1 MHVTLLMVLLL
12 PMAGWQEPD
21 VEAAYRADY
30 AKFTDISNLADP
42 ADRATQF
49 MDFQDAG
56 FDERLAEF
64 VPGGIQN
71 ALIELTEAQRAD
83 ELYPL
88 ADRWDTQTGANT
100 GTAIAL
106 QAAVTAQ
113 NPEMIVNYGETIY
126 VDNPVVDIAEIL
138 AVNYSALDDNEKFL
152 EYANVVIVER
162 GVADS
167 FQFSYNI
174 FQQELDA
181 EDWEEA
187 ADWASRLMA
196 LGSAPDGVSA
206 AEWRNMGLEFQR
218 TVARAEYEG
227 GRWQAAI
234 REYRTLSGLN
244 RDQRAIS
251 NFYMGRSYFELGGA
265 TNVNL
270 AMERFADAAVL
281 NDPLYSDPAETMV
294 REIYGVNTGGDFTSL
309 NTQVMAPA
317 RARMR

>member
-30 AKFTDISNLADP
+30 AKFTDISNVADP

-56 FDERLAEF
+56 FDERLAEY

-83 ELYPL
+83 DVYPL
-88 ADRWDTQTGANT
+88 ADRWDTQTGTNT

-106 QAAVTAQ
+106 QAAAMAQ
-113 NPEMIVNYGETIY
+113 NSEMIVKYGQTVYAE
-126 VDNPVVDIAEIL
+126 NPVVDIAEIL
-138 AVNYSALDDNEKFL
+138 AVNYSALGNNDKFL
-152 EYANVVIVER
+152 EYANIVIVER

-167 FQFSYNI
+167 FDFSYNI
-174 FQQELDA
+174 FQQELIA
-181 EDWEEA
+181 ENWDEA
-187 ADWASRLMA
+187 ADWARRLMA

-206 AEWRNMGLEFQR
+206 AEWRTMGVEFQR
-218 TVARAEYEG
+218 TIASAEYEG
-227 GRWQAAI
+227 GRWEAAI

-265 TNVNL
+265 ANVNL

-281 NDPLYSDPAETMV
+281 NDLTYSDPAGTMV

-309 NTQVMAPA
+309 DTQVMAPA

>member
-1 MHVTLLMVLLL
+1 MHATLLMVLLL
-12 PMAGWQEPD
+12 PMAGWQENEI
-21 VEAAYRADY
+21 EAAYRVDY
-30 AKFTDISNLADP
+30 ANFTDISDVAD
-42 ADRATQF
+42 AAERATQF
-49 MDFQDAG
+49 MDFVDEG
-56 FDERLAEF
+56 FDDRLAEF
-64 VPGGIQN
+64 VQGGIQN
-71 ALIELTEAQRAD
+71 ALIELTETQRYD
-83 ELYPL
+83 EVYPL
-88 ADRWDTQTGANT
+88 ADRWDAQTGADT

-106 QAAVTAQ
+106 QAAAMAQ
-113 NPEMIVNYGETIY
+113 NSEMIVKYGQTVYAE
-126 VDNPVVDIAEIL
+126 NPVVDIAEIL
-138 AVNYSALDDNEKFL
+138 AVNYSALGNNDKFL
-152 EYANVVIVER
+152 EYANIVIVER

-167 FQFSYNI
+167 FDFSYNI
-174 FQQELDA
+174 FQQELIA
-181 EDWEEA
+181 ENWDEA
-187 ADWASRLMA
+187 ADWARRLMA

-206 AEWRNMGLEFQR
+206 AEWRNMGVEFQR
-218 TVARAEYEG
+218 TIAQAEYEG

-265 TNVNL
+265 ANVNL

-281 NDPLYSDPAETMV
+281 NDPLYSAPAETMV